1 MSFEQITIEVRPE
14 FMSPKPVSPKQLKR
28 DTILGKRKFEQSF
41 APESFEDERYG
52 QPISN
57 EFFQKNIGHSVVQ
70 VAAAGAIDDFR
81 AMLDA
86 LFPAGKQPPESVG
99 ASDIIEWCEFYLKN
113 KNLFNV

>member
-14 FMSPKPVSPKQLKR
+14 FMSPKPVSPKRLKR
-28 DTILGKRKFEQSF
+28 ESILGKRKYEHSF
-41 APESFEDERYG
+41 ATESFEEERYG
-52 QPISN
+52 QQIDD
-57 EFFQKNIGHSVVQ
+57 QRHSVVQ
-70 VAAAGAIDDFR
+70 VAAAGAINDFR

-86 LFPAGKQPPESVG
+86 LFPAGKQIPESVG